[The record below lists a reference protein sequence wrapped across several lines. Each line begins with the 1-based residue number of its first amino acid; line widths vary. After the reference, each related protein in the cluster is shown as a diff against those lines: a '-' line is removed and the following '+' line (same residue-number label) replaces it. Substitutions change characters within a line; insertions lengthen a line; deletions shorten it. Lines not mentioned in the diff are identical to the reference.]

1 MVILVSDEPKI
12 EKINSA
18 FFRQEFPADLALIA
32 LWLAVNLGVI
42 YLPILNETI
51 VKPLFVVPFI
61 LIIPGYCLIAA
72 LFPKNDDIS
81 PSERVALSIGL
92 SIAVV
97 PLIGLALN
105 YTPFGIQLDPFVI
118 SLTVFILVMI
128 LVAHYRRALL
138 PREKRFRVPFN
149 EITGTIRN
157 SLFPTEGSMVDRV
170 LTVVITL
177 AILASILI
185 TVYAIAVPKE
195 GERFTEFFIL
205 GEKQQA
211 ADYPD
216 RISTG
221 QEYPLFIGVGN
232 HEYRPVTYTIE
243 TWGMNMEFDNTT
255 NTSTV
260 LAMDP
265 VAQASFALSHNET
278 QVIPYNL
285 SLQDTSYNRVEFL
298 LFNETVPGPE
308 VTGSDRINAS
318 YRDLHL
324 WVTVRDV
331 EYQEPTN

>member
-1 MVILVSDEPKI
+1 MVILVPDDPKI
-12 EKINSA
+12 EKIHSA
-18 FFRQEFPADLALIA
+18 FFRQEFPADLTLIA

-51 VKPLFVVPFI
+51 AKPLLIIPFMF
-61 LIIPGYCLIAA
+61 IIPGYCLIAA

-105 YTPFGIQLDPFVI
+105 YTPFGIRLDPFVI

-128 LVAHYRRALL
+128 LVAHYRRDLL

-170 LTVVITL
+170 LTVIITL

-185 TVYAIAVPKE
+185 TVYVIAVPKE

-205 GEKQQA
+205 GENKMA
-211 ADYPD
+211 SDYPD
-216 RISTG
+216 LIITG
-221 QEYPLFIGVGN
+221 QNYPLFIGVGN
-232 HEYRPVTYTIE
+232 HEYRDMTYTIE
-243 TWGMNMEFDNTT
+243 TWAVLTEFDNLTNSTT
-255 NTSTV
+255 II
-260 LAMDP
+260 AMDP
-265 VAQASFALSHNET
+265 LDQLSLTLAQNET
-278 QVIPYNL
+278 TIIPYNL
-285 SLQDTSYNRVEFL
+285 SLYKTGYNRVESL
-298 LFNETVPGPE
+298 LFNENVPGPE

-318 YRDLHL
+318 YQDLHL
-324 WVTVRDV
+324 WVTIRDTGS
-331 EYQEPTN
+331 QE